1 MKSDFSCPVCGKPL
15 ARNEKTLSC
24 ENGHTYDLARK
35 GYVNLLLSQQSK
47 DKRHGDDTIM
57 IAARRD
63 FLDSGAYAP
72 LREKTAETVL
82 SRAKDGDVLLDVGC
96 GECYYTEAI
105 LRRADETGLSLSALG
120 IDISKEALAY
130 AHKRT
135 ADVKLAVAS
144 IFSLP
149 VADESV
155 DLLLNMFAPYAP
167 AEFARVLTSG
177 GYLIRTFPREKHLWE
192 LKQAVYDT
200 PYENEIE
207 TVELSGF
214 DLIREE
220 RITYPLAL
228 TSPEQIGALFRMT
241 PYYYK
246 TSKEGQA
253 RAAAL
258 EQLTVT
264 ADFALITYRKK
275 A

>member
-1 MKSDFSCPVCGKPL
+1 MKPDFCCPVCGKPL
-15 ARNEKTLSC
+15 DRNEKTLSC

-35 GYVNLLLSQQSK
+35 GYVNLLMSQQSG
-47 DKRHGDDTIM
+47 DKRHGDDTLM

-72 LREKTAETVL
+72 LREKTAEAVL
-82 SRAKDGDVLLDVGC
+82 ALAKDADVLLDVGC

-105 LRRADETGLSLSALG
+105 LRQAEEQGLSLSALG

-135 ADVKLAVAS
+135 AAVKLAVAS

-149 VADESV
+149 VANESV
-155 DLLLNMFAPYAP
+155 SILLNMFAPYAP
-167 AEFARVLTSG
+167 AEFARVLAPG
-177 GYLIRTFPREKHLWE
+177 GVLVRTFPREKHLWE
-192 LKQAVYDT
+192 LKQAIYDT

-207 TVELSGF
+207 TVELPGF

-220 RITYPLAL
+220 RVTYPLTL

-258 EQLTVT
+258 ERLTVT
-264 ADFALITYRKK
+264 ADFALIAYRKK